1 MSRKKQKMPVNE
13 WSHFINAD
21 HVDKAPKRVKIEAN
35 EQQCKDIAQR
45 ATIVDVISINADL
58 TLEREQA
65 GRVVHVAGRL
75 EAILI
80 LECASSA
87 ENFEYKVEEPVEGWF
102 EDKQSTVSFMK
113 ALKEKEAGQKNHS
126 QKGGV
131 EVEIVPEE
139 EDPEDMPNG
148 QIDLGELCVQ
158 HLILAIPPYPRKEG
172 AEHPIGDDSYE
183 PDKDS
188 PLRKNPFEALK
199 DWKEER

>member
-80 LECASSA
+80 LEC
-87 ENFEYKVEEPVEGWF
+87 
-102 EDKQSTVSFMK
+102 
-113 ALKEKEAGQKNHS
+113 
-126 QKGGV
+126 
-131 EVEIVPEE
+131 
-139 EDPEDMPNG
+139 
-148 QIDLGELCVQ
+148 LCVQ